1 MAPSE
6 ADDEPEEGEADVG
19 GGFVLVAAVFVA
31 ATSGLVYE
39 LVAGAAASYLLGDSV
54 TQFSLVIGLF
64 LSAMGIGSFLSRFLK
79 RRLLAWFVGVEIA
92 AGVIGG
98 SAALLA
104 FAAYAATDAVS
115 GVLLSSVVVVGA
127 LVGLEI
133 PLVVRILREQTSL
146 SISLAN
152 VLSADYVGALVASLA
167 FPFLL
172 LPHVGLVR
180 AGLLAGLLNVAVGLL
195 VAIRFRATLGRLARP
210 LGIAAGLAATGLLV
224 GVVAGGRL
232 VSHLENRMYQDDIV
246 LAQDS
251 EYQRIVVTRWRN
263 DLRLFLNGHL
273 QFSTVDEYRYHEAL
287 VHPAMAL
294 AERRSR
300 VLILGGGD
308 GLAARQILAWED
320 VEAIDLVDLDPAV
333 TGLFRD
339 RDALSALSD
348 HALRD
353 PRVTVHNVDA
363 MKWLEADTEPY
374 DVIVADLPD
383 PSEPVL
389 AKLYSKTFYELV
401 GRRLAAGGTFVTQ
414 ATSPFR
420 SRAAFWCIAETVAA
434 ADVGAGP
441 AARPFQVHPYHTY
454 VPTFGT
460 WGFVLAAP
468 RTLDVD
474 EIELPVPTRYLTPTT
489 VGDLFDLPADLS
501 RVEVPVSRLDQPGVF
516 HLYRRG
522 YHEYLE

>member
-1 MAPSE
+1 M
-6 ADDEPEEGEADVG
+6 
-19 GGFVLVAAVFVA
+19 LVAAVFVA

-39 LVAGAAASYLLGDSV
+39 LVAGAVASYLLGDSV

-64 LSAMGIGSFLSRFLK
+64 LSAMGVGSYLSRFVR
-79 RRLLAWFVGVEIA
+79 RRLIAWFAGVEIA
-92 AGVIGG
+92 AGVVGG
-98 SAALLA
+98 CSALLA
-104 FAAYAATDAVS
+104 YAAYATTDAVA
-115 GVLLSSVVVVGA
+115 GVLLSSVALVGV

-133 PLVVRILREQTSL
+133 PLVVRILREQVSL
-146 SISLAN
+146 PVSLAN

-180 AGLLAGLLNVAVGLL
+180 AGLLAGLLNV
-195 VAIRFRATLGRLARP
+195 
-210 LGIAAGLAATGLLV
+210 LV
-224 GVVAGGRL
+224 GVLVVVRFRDAVGGLLRPLVIAGGLAGAALLGTTVAAGGL
-232 VSHLENRMYQDDIV
+232 VSHLENRMYQDEIV
-246 LAQDS
+246 LAEDS
-251 EYQRIVVTRWRN
+251 AYQRIVVTRWRD

-294 AERRSR
+294 AERRER

-308 GLAARQILAWED
+308 GLAARQVLLWDD
-320 VEAIDLVDLDPAV
+320 VREIDLVDLDPAV
-333 TGLFRD
+333 TDLFRD

-353 PRVTVHNVDA
+353 SRVTVHNVDA
-363 MKWLEADTEPY
+363 MQWLEQGGAPY
-374 DVIVADLPD
+374 DVILADLPD

-389 AKLYSKTFYELV
+389 AKLYSKVFYGLV
-401 GRRLAAGGTFVTQ
+401 GRRLSAGGAFVTQ

-420 SRAAFWCIAETVAA
+420 SRAAFWCIAETIAA
-434 ADVGAGP
+434 ADAGAGP
-441 AARPFQVHPYHTY
+441 AARPFQVRPYHTY

-468 RTLDVD
+468 RALDVTAV
-474 EIELPVPTRYLTPTT
+474 ELPFATRYLTPTT
-489 VGDLFDLPADLS
+489 VPDLFDLPADLGP
-501 RVEVPVSRLDQPGVF
+501 VDVPVSRLDEPEVF
-516 HLYRRG
+516 RLYRRG